1 MLVPFLCLMVILE
14 EEAPCMVPI
23 ITEGKA
29 KTLMLLAMQLE
40 KGLKKNEMTYLE
52 ALNFTPPSPYYRQ
65 VCQPL
70 HRNPQSLPLTTRKSC
85 EAKPYCLLKSRIN
98 FFSFLNL

>member
-23 ITEGKA
+23 IIEGKA

-52 ALNFTPPSPYYRQ
+52 ALNFTPPPPTIGRCADHSTEI
-65 VCQPL
+65 
-70 HRNPQSLPLTTRKSC
+70 H
-85 EAKPYCLLKSRIN
+85 SRY
-98 FFSFLNL
+98 L